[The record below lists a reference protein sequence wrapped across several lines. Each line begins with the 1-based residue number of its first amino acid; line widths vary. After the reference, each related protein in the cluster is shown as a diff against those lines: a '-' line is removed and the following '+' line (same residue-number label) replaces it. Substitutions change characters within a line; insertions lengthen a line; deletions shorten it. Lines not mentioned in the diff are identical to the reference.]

1 MERKDVVDFLIK
13 VEEIAK
19 IGLKYTKDPYAK
31 DNYLELQNLAKNFLK
46 EKPGIF
52 CQSHICL
59 SR

>member
-31 DNYLELQNLAKNFLK
+31 DNYLELQNLAKTFI
-46 EKPGIF
+46 E
-52 CQSHICL
+52 
-59 SR
+59 